1 MFDFIINNVSCE
13 TKKGGEMKV
22 VIINKEGCARRFDSE
37 DEASP
42 FINKG
47 KVEFYDIMDEVRI
60 YDERRGYGED

>member
-1 MFDFIINNVSCE
+1 
-13 TKKGGEMKV
+13 MKV